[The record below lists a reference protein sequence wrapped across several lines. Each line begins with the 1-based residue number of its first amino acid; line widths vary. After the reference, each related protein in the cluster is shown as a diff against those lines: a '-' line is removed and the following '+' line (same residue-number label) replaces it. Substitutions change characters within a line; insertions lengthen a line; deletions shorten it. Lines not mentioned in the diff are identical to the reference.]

1 MFERGTEDA
10 RQAVGRAQDH
20 ARRLGHSWVG
30 CEHLLLAVAG
40 ADGVAAEL
48 LCERGAGPEAL
59 EEAIVALLGQGRGT
73 ATGDNDDKVALAA
86 LGIDLD
92 VVHEALEA
100 SFGPSALDRAAAS
113 RPRRSR
119 LRRRLTRFGRRP
131 ARCAEGSP
139 ALPFTARAKRSLELS
154 LRESLRLQRGS
165 IGVDHLALAL
175 LARGDTAAWKA
186 LVRLGIDPRAL
197 RAAVEEALRRTG

>member
-1 MFERGTEDA
+1 MFERCTEDA
-10 RQAVGRAQDH
+10 RQVVRRAEDH
-20 ARRLGHSWVG
+20 ARRLGHGRVG

-40 ADGVAAEL
+40 AEGVAAEL

-59 EEAIVALLGQGRGT
+59 EEAIVALVGRGRG
-73 ATGDNDDKVALAA
+73 AAPGDNDDKVALAA

-100 SFGPSALDRAAAS
+100 KFGPGALDRAAS
-113 RPRRSR
+113 RPRRRR
-119 LRRRLTRFGRRP
+119 LRRRLTRLGRRP
-131 ARCAEGSP
+131 SRCTAGSR

-154 LRESLRLQRGS
+154 LRESLRLQHRS

-175 LARGDTAAWKA
+175 LARDDTAAWKA
-186 LVRLGIDPRAL
+186 LLRLGVDPGAL
-197 RAAVEEALRRTG
+197 RAAVQEPLRRTG